1 MPADIEGQ
9 LRPLWMRAQAGDEVA
24 YRQALSLAATRLR
37 SFFARRLSGL
47 PDEVEDLVQETLLAL
62 HLRG

>member
-24 YRQALSLAATRLR
+24 YRQALSLAAARLR
-37 SFFARRLSGL
+37 GFFGRRLSGL